1 MKVDFDR
8 ERAWWDAKAPKEEE
22 DLADEVVNRA
32 LRWREI
38 ERHLAGVRTVLDV
51 GAGSGA
57 FSIPLARRGF
67 AVTHVDFSPAML
79 ALARR
84 KAEVYSRG
92 GSHAAGPQAW
102 EPALLQNLEFVEAN
116 AAALPFPDRSFDLV
130 LNMDCAISFCGSLAE
145 QALREACRITRKA
158 LILTVSHRAW
168 MIPIWVSASV
178 KVAERFLPAVEA
190 MFDRGEWRQEQFSE
204 NPLLSKG
211 VTQDYFPGFRAFLS
225 GELRMLLEEAGM
237 RVLRCGGLGTLANF
251 CGPEAVEQV
260 CQDEALFQD
269 FLDLCER
276 FDREVLPEGPGSKQR
291 AGLIAVAVPGEQG
304 R

>member
-8 ERAWWDAKAPKEEE
+8 ERAWWDAKASKEEQ
-22 DLADEVVNRA
+22 DLADEAVNRA

-38 ERHLAGVRTVLDV
+38 ERHLAGIRTVLDV
-51 GAGSGA
+51 GAGTGA

-102 EPALLQNLEFVEAN
+102 EPALLQNLGFVEAN
-116 AAALPFPDRSFDLV
+116 AVALPFPDRSFDLV
-130 LNMDCAISFCGSLAE
+130 LNMDGAISFCGSLAE
-145 QALREACRITRKA
+145 QTLQESCRVTRKT

-168 MIPIWVSASV
+168 MIPVWASASV
-178 KVAERFLPAVEA
+178 KVAGRLVPAVGA
-190 MFDRGEWRQEQFSE
+190 MFDRGEWHQEQFPD

-211 VTQDYFPGFRAFLS
+211 VTQDYFPGFRAFLP
-225 GELRMLLEEAGM
+225 GELRGLLEWAGM

-251 CGPEAVEQV
+251 CGLEAMEQV
-260 CQDEALFQD
+260 CQDAALFQD
-269 FLDLCER
+269 FVDLCER
-276 FDREVLPEGPGSKQR
+276 FDREVLPEGPGTRQR
-291 AGLIAVAVPGEQG
+291 AGLIAVAVPE
-304 R
+304 

>member
-1 MKVDFDR
+1 MGVDFNR
-8 ERAWWDAKAPKEEE
+8 ERAWWDAKASEEE
-22 DLADEVVNRA
+22 QDLGDESINRA
-32 LRWREI
+32 LRWREV

-51 GAGSGA
+51 GAGTGA

-84 KAEVYSRG
+84 RVQG
-92 GSHAAGPQAW
+92 
-102 EPALLQNLEFVEAN
+102 LENVQFVEAN

-130 LNMDCAISFCGSLAE
+130 LNMDGAISFCGSLAE
-145 QALREACRITRKA
+145 QTLREACRVTRKT

-178 KVAERFLPAVEA
+178 KVAGRILPAVGA
-190 MFDRGEWRQEQFSE
+190 MFDRGEWHQEQFPE

-211 VTQDYFPGFRAFLS
+211 VTQDYFPGFRAFLP
-225 GELRMLLEEAGM
+225 GELRTLLEEAGM

-269 FLDLCER
+269 FVDLCER
-276 FDREVLPEGPGSKQR
+276 FDREVLPNGPGTRQR
-291 AGLIAVAVPGEQG
+291 AGLIAVAMP

>member
-8 ERAWWDAKAPKEEE
+8 ERTWWDAKSPKEEE

-32 LRWREI
+32 LRWREV
-38 ERHLAGVRTVLDV
+38 ERHLAGVRAVLDV
-51 GAGSGA
+51 GAGTGA

-67 AVTHVDFSPAML
+67 AVTHADFSPAML
-79 ALARR
+79 TLARR

-102 EPALLQNLEFVEAN
+102 EPALLQNLGFVEAN
-116 AAALPFPDRSFDLV
+116 ATGLPFPDRSFDLV
-130 LNMDCAISFCGSLAE
+130 LNMDGAVSFCGSLAE
-145 QALREACRITRKA
+145 QALLEVCRVTRKT

-178 KVAERFLPAVEA
+178 KVAGLLLPAVGA
-190 MFDRGEWRQEQFSE
+190 MFDRGEWHQEQFPD

-211 VTQDYFPGFRAFLS
+211 VTQDYFPGFRAFLP
-225 GELRMLLEEAGM
+225 GELRALLEGAGM
-237 RVLRCGGLGTLANF
+237 QVLRCGGLGTLANL
-251 CGPEAVEQV
+251 CGSEAVEQV
-260 CQDEALFQD
+260 CLNEAPFQE

-276 FDREVLPEGPGSKQR
+276 FDGEVLPNGPGTRQR
-291 AGLIAVAVPGEQG
+291 AGLIAVAVPE
-304 R
+304 

>member
-1 MKVDFDR
+1 MEIDLDR
-8 ERAWWDAKAPKEEE
+8 ERAWWDAKSPKEEE
-22 DLADEVVNRA
+22 DLADEAVNRA

-51 GAGSGA
+51 GAGTGA
-57 FSIPLARRGF
+57 FSILLARRGF

-79 ALARR
+79 ALARHR
-84 KAEVYSRG
+84 AEG
-92 GSHAAGPQAW
+92 
-102 EPALLQNLEFVEAN
+102 LENMRFVEGN
-116 AAALPFPDRSFDLV
+116 AVALPFPDRSFDLV
-130 LNMDCAISFCGSLAE
+130 LNMDGTISFCGSLAE
-145 QALREACRITRKA
+145 QALQETCRVTRKT

-178 KVAERFLPAVEA
+178 KVAGRILPAVGA
-190 MFDRGEWRQEQFSE
+190 MFDRGEWHQEQFPE

-211 VTQDYFPGFRAFLS
+211 VTQDYFPAFRAFLP
-225 GELRMLLEEAGM
+225 GELRTLLEGAGM
-237 RVLRCGGLGTLANF
+237 RVLRYGGLGTLANF
-251 CGPEAVEQV
+251 CGPEAVERV

-269 FLDLCER
+269 FVDLCER
-276 FDREVLPEGPGSKQR
+276 FDLEVLPEGPGTKQR

>member
-8 ERAWWDAKAPKEEE
+8 ERAWWDAKAPEEE
-22 DLADEVVNRA
+22 QDLADEAINRA

-38 ERHLAGVRTVLDV
+38 ELHLAGVRTVLDI
-51 GAGSGA
+51 GAGTGA

-67 AVTHVDFSPAML
+67 AVTHVDFSPVMV

-84 KAEVYSRG
+84 KGEGLGNV
-92 GSHAAGPQAW
+92 Q
-102 EPALLQNLEFVEAN
+102 FVEVN

-130 LNMDCAISFCGSLAE
+130 LNMDGAISFCGSLAE
-145 QALREACRITRKA
+145 QALQETCRVTRKK

-168 MIPIWVSASV
+168 MIPVWVSASV
-178 KVAERFLPAVEA
+178 KVAGCLLPAVGA
-190 MFDRGEWRQEQFSE
+190 MFDRGEWHQEQLPE

-211 VTQDYFPGFRAFLS
+211 VTQDYLGAFRAFMP
-225 GELRMLLEEAGM
+225 GELRGPLEEAGM

-251 CGPEAVEQV
+251 CGPEVMELV
-260 CQDEALFQD
+260 HQDETLFQD
-269 FLDLCER
+269 FVDLCER
-276 FDREVLPEGPGSKQR
+276 FDREILPEGPGTRQR

-304 R
+304 K